1 MYGIKILG
9 CGSYTPEFTVHNND
23 LAAIMDTSDEWIRTR
38 TGIERRGYSSGET
51 TFEMGAAAAKRAL
64 DSANLTAEN
73 IGLIIAVTITNDF
86 ATPSLSCMIQRE
98 IGAVCAAFDVT
109 AACSGFIYGIET
121 AKRFL
126 QTDETLK
133 NVLVVASDTLTRIV
147 DFSDRS
153 TSILFGDGAAAVVI
167 TGKECTYGS
176 FLGADGNGAI
186 HLYAKNEPKYNP
198 INGRYIPF
206 NGGFPG
212 KDNVIIQNGPE
223 VYKFAVGALQKAAKA
238 AAGAAGIPL
247 SDIDLF
253 FPHQANLRIIQTAAK
268 GLKLPEDKFYVNID
282 KHGNTSG
289 VSIPLALDEAIREGR
304 VKRGDKLCFVGFG
317 AGLTYGAIV
326 LEY

>member
-1 MYGIKILG
+1 MFGIKILG
-9 CGSYTPEFTVHNND
+9 CGSYTPEFTADNND
-23 LAAIMDTSDEWIRTR
+23 LAAIMDTNDEWIRTR

-51 TFEMGAAAAKRAL
+51 TFEMGAFAARRAL
-64 DSANLTAEN
+64 AEAKLTSDN

-86 ATPSLSCMIQRE
+86 ATPSLACMIQRE
-98 IGAVCAAFDVT
+98 IGGACPAFDVV
-109 AACSGFIYGIET
+109 AACSGFVYGLDT

-126 QTDETLK
+126 ETDKSLE
-133 NVLVVASDTLTRIV
+133 NVLVVASDTLSRIV
-147 DFSDRS
+147 DFSDRA
-153 TSILFGDGAAAVVI
+153 TSILFGDGAGAVVI
-167 TGKECTYGS
+167 TRTEGVYGS
-176 FLGADGNGAI
+176 FLGADGNGAVS
-186 HLYAKNEPKYNP
+186 LYAKNEPKYNP

-212 KDNVIIQNGPE
+212 KDNVIIQNGQE

-238 AAGAAGIPL
+238 AAAAAKIPL
-247 SDIDLF
+247 EEISLF
-253 FPHQANLRIIQTAAK
+253 FPHQANLRIIQAAAK
-268 GLKLPEDKFYVNID
+268 GLKIPDERFFVNIE

-326 LEY
+326 IEY